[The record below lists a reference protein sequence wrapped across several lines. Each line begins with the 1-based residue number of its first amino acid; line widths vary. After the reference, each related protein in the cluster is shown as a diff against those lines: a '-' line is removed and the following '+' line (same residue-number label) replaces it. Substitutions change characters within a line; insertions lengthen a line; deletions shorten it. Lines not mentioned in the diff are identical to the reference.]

1 MRGRKKRRPMGIFKE
16 MYEQRVFT
24 SDWEYTELRRKLSE
38 AISSGYVE
46 QIPVMKPHRWAPRR
60 EWYRDKETGEIY
72 SLDAPE
78 EKSRGWW
85 DMVDPEDIVGPS
97 ERIQ

>member
-1 MRGRKKRRPMGIFKE
+1 MGIFKE
-16 MYEQRVFT
+16 MYEQRRFS
-24 SDWEYTELRRKLSE
+24 SDRDYWELRRMLSE
-38 AISSGYVE
+38 AISRGYVE
-46 QIPVMKPHRWAPRR
+46 QVPVMKPHRFARKR

-78 EKSRGWW
+78 EKNRGWW
-85 DMVDPEDIVGPS
+85 DRVDPQDLVEPD